1 MRHGPPRRAL
11 VTDGAR
17 MIAERWQLTGFLL
30 LLGCGWGLTQP
41 LVKITVTA
49 GYQPFGILFW
59 QLLIGAVLLGALR
72 WRHMGRMPF
81 TRKSLAV
88 WLMIATMGTL
98 IPGAASFRAAFHL
111 PSGIMSI
118 VIATIPMM
126 AFPIALALGNDQFSF
141 RRLGGL
147 CLGLIGVGLIALP
160 EASLPE
166 RAMIAFLPLALV
178 APFCYACEGNIVAR
192 WGTAGLDP
200 FQVLFGASAIG
211 TLIALPL
218 AVGTG
223 QFFVPQAPF
232 ILADV
237 TMLLSSIVHVL
248 VYSGYVWLIAR
259 AGSVFAGQ
267 VSYVVTGSGVFWA
280 MLILGET
287 YSLWVWLA
295 LVCMAFGL
303 SLVQPRV
310 AVPEPLGD
318 TPAHG

>member
-1 MRHGPPRRAL
+1 MN
-11 VTDGAR
+11 
-17 MIAERWQLTGFLL
+17 AERMRLTGFLL

-41 LVKITVTA
+41 LIKVTVTA
-49 GYQPFGILFW
+49 GYQPFGIVFW
-59 QLLIGAVLLGALR
+59 QLLIGAALLGVLR
-72 WRHMGRMPF
+72 WRQMRRMPF
-81 TRKSLAV
+81 TGSTLAV
-88 WLMIATMGTL
+88 WLMIATIGTL
-98 IPGAASFRAAFHL
+98 IPSYTSFRAAFHL

-126 AFPIALALGNDQFSF
+126 AFPIALALGNDNFSF

-192 WGTAGLDP
+192 WGTGGLDP

-211 TLIALPL
+211 TVIALPL

-223 QFFVPQAPF
+223 QFFVPQSPF
-232 ILADV
+232 ILADF
-237 TMLLSSIVHVL
+237 TLLLSSIIHVL

-280 MLILGET
+280 MLLLGET
-287 YSLWVWLA
+287 YSIWIWLA
-295 LVCMAFGL
+295 LACMALGL

-310 AVPEPLGD
+310 ADPAPVGD

>member
-1 MRHGPPRRAL
+1 MITERA
-11 VTDGAR
+11 R
-17 MIAERWQLTGFLL
+17 LTGFLL

-41 LVKITVTA
+41 LIKITVTA
-49 GYQPFGILFW
+49 GYQPFGIVFW
-59 QLLIGAVLLGALR
+59 QMLIGAVLLGVLR
-72 WRHMGRMPF
+72 WRQMGRMPF
-81 TRKSLAV
+81 TRKTLAV
-88 WLMIATMGTL
+88 WLMIATIGTL
-98 IPGAASFRAAFHL
+98 IPGYTSFRAAFHL

-126 AFPIALALGNDQFSF
+126 AFPIALALGNDRFSF

-147 CLGLIGVGLIALP
+147 CFGLIGVAFIALP

-166 RAMIAFLPLALV
+166 RAMIVFLPLALI

-211 TLIALPL
+211 TVIALPL
-218 AVGTG
+218 ALGTE
-223 QFFVPQAPF
+223 QFFVPQSPF
-232 ILADV
+232 LLADF
-237 TMLLSSIVHVL
+237 TMLLSSIIHVL
-248 VYSGYVWLIAR
+248 VYAGYVWLIAR

-280 MLILGET
+280 MLLLGET
-287 YSLWVWLA
+287 YSLWIWLA
-295 LVCMAFGL
+295 LAFMAVGL

-310 AVPEPLGD
+310 ADPLPLGE
-318 TPAHG
+318 TEPHG